1 LKLIQNA
8 CNRERNKLFKQI
20 FTSMKKKIFAY
31 TGLAIVLLGI
41 TLLGYSFTLDRYTDV
56 NAYNERYFSINS
68 SSSDASEQFA
78 ALRDEYLTSKFA
90 LENYGL
96 TTLILGVIAM
106 IVGGIGYKRI
116 KTPSKRIWLIL
127 IGLCASVLV
136 CLASVGEIYLGLYRD
151 SYPHWAD
158 SIGIALFTAPFL
170 LLVFLLWTG
179 IMLIWMQRPFISG
192 VVLFP
197 LNIRN
202 SNKFLLIVLILTTI
216 ILLYLIVTGSFW
228 MIIPGAFWI
237 YFYISIIQGKIQAK
251 KLNE

>member
-1 LKLIQNA
+1 M
-8 CNRERNKLFKQI
+8 RNKI
-20 FTSMKKKIFAY
+20 FSF

-56 NAYNERYFSINS
+56 NAYNKSYFSINS
-68 SSSDASEQFA
+68 SASDASEQFA
-78 ALRDEYLTSKFA
+78 ALRDEYLTSKIT

-96 TTLILGVIAM
+96 TTLILGVIAL
-106 IVGGIGYKRI
+106 IVSAIGYKRL

-127 IGLCASVLV
+127 VGLCASVLI
-136 CLASVGEIYLGLYRD
+136 CLAIVGELYLEMYRD

-158 SIGIALFTAPFL
+158 SLGIPLFSVPFIL
-170 LLVFLLWTG
+170 IVFLLWTG
-179 IMLIWMQRPFISG
+179 IILIWMQSPFISG
-192 VVLFP
+192 VGLFP

-216 ILLYLIVTGSFW
+216 ILLYLLVTGSFW

-237 YFYISIIQGKIQAK
+237 YFYMSIIQGKIQAK
-251 KLNE
+251 KLKE